1 MEKLNATTDTL
12 KNFIDKDAQ
21 LMSNLSLTLKNSM
34 RNEKSLHKLRENMG
48 QEFERLSAW
57 ETNANVSGLYKE
69 AGKAYKTTSD
79 AHLAYVI
86 ISL

>member
-21 LMSNLSLTLKNSM
+21 LMANLSLTLKNSM

-57 ETNANVSGLYKE
+57 ETSPNISGLYGD
-69 AGKAYKTTSD
+69 AGKAYKATSN
-79 AHLAYVI
+79 AHLEYVK
-86 ISL
+86 LV